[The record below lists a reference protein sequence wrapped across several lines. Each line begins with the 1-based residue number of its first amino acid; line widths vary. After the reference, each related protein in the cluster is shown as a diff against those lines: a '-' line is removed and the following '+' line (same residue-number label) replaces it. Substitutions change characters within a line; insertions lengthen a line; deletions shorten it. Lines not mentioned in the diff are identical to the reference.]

1 MLRRRATWFPG
12 ASLPPCQGQ
21 SSGSA
26 SLWSN
31 RRHSSVSHSGPKS
44 WNSYCRKV
52 EIYKTWVSPL
62 PHVPCWVPGRSSSG
76 DPTLLRSSHCGRA
89 GTRNHTCN
97 NCNMHNWTPKRTIY
111 ILFWRIFCITR
122 PWSNK
127 NMFTI
132 IFSPEFSLV
141 LLILD
146 PEAFWLESFPI
157 KENEVALPVL
167 LRPVAQGGDHD
178 VAIRETVGGVG
189 GAHSKGVHLPRL
201 NDLREFWSTLGEWM
215 DGISCKKAKT
225 AKEWQS
231 SHLVQ
236 LWVERVW
243 LDVNNVDSV
252 RSQGRN
258 DEPASWSF
266 RKL

>member
-44 WNSYCRKV
+44 GNSYCRKV
-52 EIYKTWVSPL
+52 DIYKTWLSPL

-97 NCNMHNWTPKRTIY
+97 NCNMHNWKPKRTIS

-127 NMFTI
+127 NMSTTR
-132 IFSPEFSLV
+132 SLWALRARLLVGGPSGLLDFV
-141 LLILD
+141 LRTLR
-146 PEAFWLESFPI
+146 A
-157 KENEVALPVL
+157 
-167 LRPVAQGGDHD
+167 LRPCD
-178 VAIRETVGGVG
+178 
-189 GAHSKGVHLPRL
+189 PR
-201 NDLREFWSTLGEWM
+201 NSAVIG
-215 DGISCKKAKT
+215 
-225 AKEWQS
+225 
-231 SHLVQ
+231 
-236 LWVERVW
+236 
-243 LDVNNVDSV
+243 
-252 RSQGRN
+252 
-258 DEPASWSF
+258 
-266 RKL
+266 

>member
-1 MLRRRATWFPG
+1 MLSRRPTWFPG
-12 ASLPPCQGQ
+12 ASLPPSQGQ

-52 EIYKTWVSPL
+52 EIYKTWLSPL

-111 ILFWRIFCITR
+111 ILWRIFCITE

-127 NMFTI
+127 TMSTI

-201 NDLREFWSTLGEWM
+201 NDLREFWSTLGEWTG
-215 DGISCKKAKT
+215 GISCKKAKT
-225 AKEWQS
+225 VKEWQS